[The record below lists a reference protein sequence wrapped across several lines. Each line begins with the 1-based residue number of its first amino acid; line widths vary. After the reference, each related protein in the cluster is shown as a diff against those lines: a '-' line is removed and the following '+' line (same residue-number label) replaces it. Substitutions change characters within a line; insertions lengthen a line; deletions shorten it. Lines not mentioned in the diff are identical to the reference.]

1 MQNYVFKVESEV
13 EKTEL
18 LTSKYSILEALG
30 KVWGNDLGLRHN
42 HINWMIL
49 LNWLAVK
56 LATLAF
62 PNFRFQIDPK
72 D

>member
-42 HINWMIL
+42 HINWTIL
-49 LNWLAVK
+49 LN
-56 LATLAF
+56 
-62 PNFRFQIDPK
+62 
-72 D
+72 